1 MVEAEELQLVV
12 AEDSFI
18 RIIFKCKMTM
28 VMKMT
33 WMTMECTTQKRTQMT
48 WSHSMQDKIIHLA
61 LCSKVKIKCLVTLW
75 AWVWVEVLVLQVVYH
90 SMVNKI
96 NNL

>member
-1 MVEAEELQLVV
+1 MV